1 MPYLEL
7 KTPQGV
13 KRLKLA
19 ETSIT
24 VGRLGD
30 NVVVLADEL
39 ASRHHCIIEL
49 QPLDALRRFQFERHI
64 GMPRPGSRPSA
75 HKPGRID

>member
-39 ASRHHCIIEL
+39 ASRHHCIIEPWQGGFRVRDL
-49 QPLDALRRFQFERHI
+49 
-64 GMPRPGSRPSA
+64 GSRNGTKLNESRV
-75 HKPGRID
+75 KTR